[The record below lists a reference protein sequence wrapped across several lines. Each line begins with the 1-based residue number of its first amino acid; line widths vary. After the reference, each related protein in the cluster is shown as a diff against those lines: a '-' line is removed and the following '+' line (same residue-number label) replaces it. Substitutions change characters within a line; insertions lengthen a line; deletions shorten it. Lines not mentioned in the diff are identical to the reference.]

1 MGQKT
6 RTSEN
11 SVTGSRGSATK
22 FRTRW
27 RHVLLIDERI
37 RYGEAPNCQQLAGEL
52 EVSRRTILR
61 DIEFLKYDLGA
72 PLEYDASRR
81 GYVYT
86 EPNWS
91 MPSLRITEG
100 ELFALMI
107 AEQALEAYAGTTWG
121 QILKRVFDRMIAAL
135 PDRIEVAP
143 RELLPRFSFDP
154 APMACVNP
162 EVMNVLVAAIKENQ
176 SLSMVYRPLWKK
188 EPGEYV
194 IDPYV
199 LRQSHGAWYLAAG
212 DHRSGHVP
220 MFNVSRM
227 AKAQPTGGQFDYD
240 AAEFDPKKYF
250 GETFGVFAT
259 QKRQR
264 VVLRLTGVAARLVTE
279 RQWHPSQKLKE
290 LRNGAVELEMTVSHL
305 DDVWPWV
312 LSWGK
317 RVKVMQPKEL
327 KDRILSE
334 IEGIHAQYGTKRGKQ

>member
-1 MGQKT
+1 MAKKAQATK
-6 RTSEN
+6 N
-11 SVTGSRGSATK
+11 SSTQSQGFATK

-37 RYGEAPNCQQLAGEL
+37 RYGEVPNCQQLAIEL

-61 DIEFLKYDLGA
+61 DIDFLRYDLGA
-72 PLEYDASRR
+72 PIEYDPSRR
-81 GYVYT
+81 GYIYT

-107 AEQALEAYAGTTWG
+107 AEQALDAYAGTSWG
-121 QILKRVFDRMIAAL
+121 EVLKRVFDRMIAAL

-154 APMACVNP
+154 APMARVNP
-162 EVMNVLVAAIKENQ
+162 DVMNALVTAIKENQ
-176 SLSMVYRPLWKK
+176 SLSMLYQPLWKK
-188 EPGEYV
+188 DPREYV

-199 LRQSHGAWYLAAG
+199 LRQSHGAWYLAAR

-227 AKAQPTGGQFDYD
+227 VKASPTGGEFNYD
-240 AAEFDPKKYF
+240 AADFDAKEYF
-250 GETFGVFAT
+250 DETFGVFAT
-259 QKRQR
+259 QERQKVR
-264 VVLRLTGVAARLVTE
+264 LRFSSVAARLVTE

-290 LRNGAVELEMTVSHL
+290 FRNGNVELEMAVSHL

-317 RVKVMQPKEL
+317 NVKVIQPKAL
-327 KDRILSE
+327 RDRVITE
-334 IEGIHAQYGTKRGKQ
+334 AKTIQAQYEVPRG

>member
-1 MGQKT
+1 MAMRQQIAEKIKRPA
-6 RTSEN
+6 RTF
-11 SVTGSRGSATK
+11 SAK

-37 RYGEAPNCQQLAGEL
+37 RYGEAPNCQQLAAEL

-61 DIEFLKYDLGA
+61 DIDFLKYDLGA
-72 PLEYDASRR
+72 PIEYDPSQR
-81 GYVYT
+81 GYIYT

-107 AEQALEAYAGTTWG
+107 AEQALEAYAGTAWG
-121 QILKRVFDRMIAAL
+121 ESLKRVFDRLIAAL

-154 APMACVNP
+154 APTARVNP
-162 EVMNVLVAAIKENQ
+162 DVMNALVTSIKENQ
-176 SLSMVYRPLWKK
+176 SLSMVYQPLWKK
-188 EPGEYV
+188 EPREYL

-199 LRQSHGAWYLAAG
+199 LRQSHGGWYLAAG
-212 DHRSGHVP
+212 DHRSGHTP
-220 MFNVSRM
+220 MFNVSRIV
-227 AKAQPTGGQFDYD
+227 KAQPTGGEFDYA
-240 AAEFDPKKYF
+240 AAEFDAKEYF
-250 GETFGVFAT
+250 DETFGVFAT
-259 QKRQR
+259 QKRQK
-264 VVLRLTGVAARLVTE
+264 VALRFSGVAARLVTE

-290 LRNGAVELEMTVSHL
+290 LRNGNVELEMTVSHL

-317 RVKVMQPKEL
+317 NVRAIRPKAL
-327 KDRILSE
+327 KDRLLTE
-334 IEGIHAQYGTKRGKQ
+334 TKGIQAQYKMPKE